1 MMMMIPRRT
10 FVGAAVLRLALL
22 CYGEWQ
28 DAAMDVKFT
37 DVDYWVFTDAAAAI
51 AAGGSP
57 FDRAT
62 YRYTPLLAMALLPN
76 GWLGKAW
83 GKAMFCAADLLAAL
97 FIAGIL
103 TRRMGV
109 SDRATEILVNAG
121 WLFNPL
127 IFTISA
133 RGNAESLL
141 CCLILGTVYFLTEGG
156 LVPAGLLFGLSVHL
170 KLFPAIYAFP
180 FLPFIWHA
188 AWRPHHNPTTTE
200 SSPSHAASSTS
211 LAPDEKESVI
221 LRAVATPS
229 PLLGASHARKKA
241 PQPKPVSANKKRKAA
256 LFGIS
261 KKLLRLVLFAV
272 ASLAS
277 FTLATL
283 PMFYLYGQKYL
294 QESFLY
300 HLHRKDH
307 RHNFSPYFLPFYLES
322 VSPLPPFASLLAFL
336 PQVLLLVLIGIKLG
350 RTHLPFACFLQTF
363 VFVTF
368 NKVCTSQYFLWYLC
382 LFPFAYAT
390 LSAIKPAEWIG
401 LAGLWFGAQAVWLKF
416 AYNLEFL
423 GRPHYLHV
431 WLASLLFM
439 LVNTG
444 IAYFMINKLDK

>member
-1 MMMMIPRRT
+1 MMIPRRT
-10 FVGAAVLRLALL
+10 FIGAAILRIALI

-37 DVDYWVFTDAAAAI
+37 DVDYWVFTDAAAAM
-51 AAGGSP
+51 AAGASP

-76 GWLGKAW
+76 GIIGKAW
-83 GKAMFCAADLLAAL
+83 GKMLFCACDLLAAL

-103 TRRMGV
+103 TRRMNV
-109 SDRATEILVNAG
+109 SDRATEFLVNAG

-141 CCLILGTVYFLTEGG
+141 CCLILGTLYFLMEGR
-156 LVPAGLLFGLSVHL
+156 LITAGLLFGLSVHL
-170 KLFPAIYAFP
+170 KLFPAIYAFA

-188 AWRPHHNPTTTE
+188 AWKRSHKTTMAE
-200 SSPSHAASSTS
+200 PSLSHAASSVS
-211 LAPDEKESVI
+211 LGPEEKESVI

-241 PQPKPVSANKKRKAA
+241 PQPKPVNGNKKRKTA

-261 KKLLRLVLFAV
+261 KKFLRLVLFAV
-272 ASLAS
+272 ASLFA
-277 FTLATL
+277 FALTTL

-294 QESFLY
+294 EESFLY

-350 RTHLPFACFLQTF
+350 RTQLPFACFLQTF

-390 LSAIKPAEWIG
+390 LTAIKPAEWIA
-401 LAGLWFGAQAVWLKF
+401 LAGLWFGAQGIWLKF

-439 LVNTG
+439 FFNTG